1 MNKDKPLMVRDLP
14 TGERPRE
21 KLLSAGANNLS
32 NAELLAILLRTGTK
46 EDSVLRVAEKTF
58 DTTEG
63 DV

>member
-1 MNKDKPLMVRDLP
+1 MNKDKPLMVKDLP

-46 EDSVLRVAEKTF
+46 ED
-58 DTTEG
+58 
-63 DV
+63 